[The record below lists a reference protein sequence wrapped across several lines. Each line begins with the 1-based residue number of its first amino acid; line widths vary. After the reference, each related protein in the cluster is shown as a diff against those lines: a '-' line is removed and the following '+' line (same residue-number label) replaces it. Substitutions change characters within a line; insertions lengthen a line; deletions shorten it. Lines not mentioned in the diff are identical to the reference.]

1 MENDLPLLLV
11 KKGLDSEQ
19 VDFAFTEASN
29 LVKQL
34 ESDQSEFDKRIATLN
49 REIAE
54 VKSALKRSSPK
65 PSFSDLGAAF
75 EQTLRVAEE
84 QAAKLIAD
92 AQTASTNTRLSAES
106 DASALT
112 EAAQL
117 QADKVLADADN
128 LVQRLIKESDKKFA
142 STLKIARTAL
152 ENAQAQVVAAESAA
166 ADIAREGL
174 LNRNKIESDLVNEK
188 DLARGEIAT
197 LRQIHE
203 RDHRRISDEIA
214 AARAKAER
222 ESNRLSA
229 ENEKYIAQ
237 LLEDSQQQLDL
248 AGERARSSVVEE
260 QNNFGRARQ
269 EGVALIRDARET
281 AAGIIR
287 RARAREQTLTE
298 RLEERTS
305 LLLQHGEKLV
315 EEFSLER
322 EKVEAFN
329 SELRIISMS
338 ERGSDS
344 ADNSV
349 DFTSEL
355 TDIED
360 EFLDQPELS
369 QIPDSDFSE
378 AVARSERSL
387 E

>member
-54 VKSALKRSSPK
+54 VKSALKRSSTK

>member
-54 VKSALKRSSPK
+54 VKSALKRSSTK

-287 RARAREQTLTE
+287 RARAREHTLTE

>member
-1 MENDLPLLLV
+1 MENDLSLLLV

-19 VDFAFTEASN
+19 VDLAFTEANS
-29 LVKQL
+29 LVTQL
-34 ESDQSEFDKRIATLN
+34 ESEQSELDKRIGILN
-49 REIAE
+49 RELAE
-54 VKSALKRSSPK
+54 VKSALKRSSAK

-92 AQTASTNTRLSAES
+92 AQSASSNTRLSAET
-106 DASALT
+106 DASALSV
-112 EAAQL
+112 AAEF
-117 QADKVLADADN
+117 QADKVLTDADN
-128 LVQRLIKESDKKFA
+128 LIQRLLKESEKKF
-142 STLKIARTAL
+142 SGTLRVARVSF

-166 ADIAREGL
+166 TDIARDGL
-174 LNRNKIESDLVNEK
+174 LNRNKIEADLSAEK
-188 DLARGEIAT
+188 DQARGEIDT

-222 ESNRLSA
+222 ESDRLSS
-229 ENEKYIAQ
+229 ENEQYIAQ
-237 LLEDSQQQLDL
+237 LLEDSQQQLEL
-248 AGERARSSVVEE
+248 AGERARFSVVEE
-260 QNNFGRARQ
+260 QNNFGRSRQ
-269 EGVALIRDARET
+269 EGVALIREARET

-287 RARAREQTLTE
+287 RAKAREQTLTE

-338 ERGSDS
+338 ERSS
-344 ADNSV
+344 EPLENPE
-349 DFTSEL
+349 DFTSDL
-355 TDIED
+355 
-360 EFLDQPELS
+360 LDQDEEDFSEQSLTS
-369 QIPDSDFSE
+369 IPDSFR
-378 AVARSERSL
+378 VVLARSERSQ